1 MLTGTQFELIDRIL
15 ERLGDRV
22 AETIIVPPGDDAAV
36 WRTQGTLAVGHTDTL
51 IEGVHWIP
59 TTMSFCD
66 VGWRVVA
73 VNVSDIAAMGATP
86 RYIFLTVLTS
96 PSLVASELDA
106 LIDGVAESCRFHDV
120 MVVGGGVDASP
131 MNAVSVTV
139 FGEVTD
145 IQPPP
150 VMRRDAARI
159 GHVVAV
165 SGRLGASAAGLE
177 LIRTGREGDER
188 FASLLGAH
196 RRPIARVQ
204 LGRSAATA
212 GVRAAIDISDGLVQD
227 LGHIARRSEVG
238 IDIDIARL
246 PLDRA
251 AIQLLGRH
259 RAVDLALGGGEDYEL
274 ALIADFERLS
284 ALASDA
290 LPVTIIG
297 RVVSTHRG
305 DVHVID
311 PDGRRYTPPV
321 AGWDH
326 VRSVQHDSA

>member
-1 MLTGTQFELIDRIL
+1 L
-15 ERLGDRV
+15 
-22 AETIIVPPGDDAAV
+22 
-36 WRTQGTLAVGHTDTL
+36 
-51 IEGVHWIP
+51 
-59 TTMSFCD
+59 
-66 VGWRVVA
+66 
-73 VNVSDIAAMGATP
+73 
-86 RYIFLTVLTS
+86 S

-106 LIDGVAESCRFHDV
+106 LINGVAESCRFHDV
-120 MVVGGGVDASP
+120 MVVGGVVDASP

-139 FGEVTD
+139 VGEVAD
-145 IQPPP
+145 IEPPT
-150 VMRRDAARI
+150 VMRCDAARI
-159 GHVVAV
+159 GHVVGV

-177 LIRTGREGDER
+177 LIHMGREDDGRR

-196 RRPIARVQ
+196 RRPITRVQ

-274 ALIADFERLS
+274 ALIADFERIT

-290 LPVTIIG
+290 LPVTVIG
-297 RVVSTHRG
+297 RVVSTHLGEVR
-305 DVHVID
+305 VID

-326 VRSVQHDSA
+326 LGASDKIASLITFVLPNGIPMTGVRPKRARIVCLGRGFDSDGGFRGRCPIANP